1 MSMTAME
8 IYALLPQTNC
18 GECGTPTC
26 LAFAMQLANKQA
38 TLDSC
43 PDASDEARAALAA
56 AAEPPITLVEIGSG
70 DEQIEIGNETVM
82 FRHEETFHHQ
92 CGLCVCIA
100 DDAEDAEERI
110 EKAGELWFER
120 IGDMIG
126 AELVAIE
133 DRSGDPDRFAELV
146 SAVVQNDKQSPVLI
160 TSDPDLVR
168 STFEAVEGLAEAR
181 PLVHGADAE
190 NWSDMADIAA
200 EYDVPLG
207 VSADGLEALAELTPQ
222 IKDKG
227 VDQMVLDP
235 GGDDQLQTM
244 EQLTQIRRQALDNNF
259 RPLGYP
265 TIAFA
270 RGDDPRKVA
279 VDASTYV
286 SKYAGVVVIEGEEPW
301 QLLPLATLRQNL
313 YTDPRVPP
321 AVEAKLYEVGEPTE
335 DSPVVLTTNFALTYF
350 TVVNEIEASRVPAWV
365 VVVDTEGQS
374 VLTAYSSENL
384 NAEVAA
390 EAIKEVGLE
399 EKVNHRDVIIPGY
412 IAVMSGALEEESGW
426 NVTVGPREAT
436 AIPTFMRRLVS

>member
-1 MSMTAME
+1 MALTAME

-38 TLDSC
+38 SLDDC
-43 PDASDEARAALAA
+43 PDASDEARQTLAA
-56 AAEPPITLVEIGSG
+56 AAEPPISLVEIGSG
-70 DEQIEIGNETVM
+70 DRKMKIGNETVM
-82 FRHEETFHHQ
+82 FRHEETFHHP
-92 CGLCVCIA
+92 CGLCVCIP

-133 DRSGDPDRFAELV
+133 DTSGDADRFAGLV
-146 SAVVQNDKQSPVLI
+146 AAVLEQGTQVPVLM
-160 TSDPDLVR
+160 SEDPGLVR
-168 STFEAVEGLAEAR
+168 STFETVENLADAR
-181 PLVHGADAE
+181 PLVYGANED
-190 NWSDMADIAA
+190 NWSDMAEVAA
-200 EYDVPLG
+200 EFDVPLG
-207 VSADGLEALAELTPQ
+207 VRAEGLDALAELTPQ

-227 VDQMVLDP
+227 VEQMVLDP
-235 GGDDQLQTM
+235 GGEDALETM
-244 EQLTQIRRQALDNNF
+244 QMLTQIRRQALENNF

-270 RGDDPRKVA
+270 RSDDPRKAA

-301 QLLPLATLRQNL
+301 QILPLATLRQNL

-321 AVEAKLYEVGEPTE
+321 AVEAKLYEIGEPTE
-335 DSPVVLTTNFALTYF
+335 DSPVILTTNFALTYF
-350 TVVNEIEASRVPAWV
+350 TVVNEIEASRVSAWV

-384 NAEVAA
+384 NAEIAA

-399 EKVNHRDVIIPGY
+399 DLVNHREVIIPGY
-412 IAVMSGALEEESGW
+412 VAVMSGALEEESGW
-426 NVTVGPREAT
+426 SVTVGPREAT
-436 AIPTFMRRLVS
+436 AIPTYLRRKAS